1 MLDVLLTSLCLKIN
15 DVPEASK
22 YYSSC
27 VSVTRA
33 TSLQV
38 KIAPNKSIK
47 NTLDGLEQDFN
58 NKIKAETGEK
68 IWFIAGIVYTLE
80 QTGYITYNFSAR
92 PIVDSVTLQSKS
104 DTSSL
109 TLNWSW

>member
-1 MLDVLLTSLCLKIN
+1 MVTEIITSLCLQLN
-15 DVPEASK
+15 NVPEASK
-22 YYSSC
+22 YYNSC
-27 VSVTRA
+27 VNSMQA
-33 TSLQV
+33 ASIQY
-38 KIAPNKSIK
+38 KIKPTIDNF
-47 NTLDGLEQDFN
+47 EQKIN

-68 IWFIAGIVYTLE
+68 IWFIAGVVYTLE

-104 DTSSL
+104 NTTSL